1 MAINNPYAKL
11 KQDSIYTATPEE
23 LTLMLYDG
31 AVKFGNQ
38 ALIALEQ
45 KDFDKANTLIQKMQ
59 NIIREFQFTLK
70 KGYEISDQ
78 LNNVYDYIH
87 RILVTANLKKDKEKL
102 EEALSLIRE
111 LRDAW
116 KEAMKIARAEKKAPS
131 TNQA

>member
-87 RILVTANLKKDKEKL
+87 RTLVTANMKKDKEKL

>member
-45 KDFDKANTLIQKMQ
+45 KDFAKANTLIQKMQ

-70 KGYEISDQ
+70 KGYDISEQ

-87 RILVTANLKKDKEKL
+87 RILVKANINKDKEKL

-116 KEAMKIARAEKKAPS
+116 KEAMKIARAEKKGGNI
-131 TNQA
+131 NQA

>member
-1 MAINNPYAKL
+1 MAINNPYEKL
-11 KQDSIYTATPEE
+11 KADSIYTATPEE

-45 KDFDKANTLIQKMQ
+45 KDFAKTNTLIQKMQ
-59 NIIREFQFTLK
+59 DIVREFQFTLK

-78 LNNVYDYIH
+78 LNSVYDYIF
-87 RILVTANLKKDKEKL
+87 RALVDANFKKDKDRL
-102 EEALSLIRE
+102 EEALSLLRS

-116 KEAMKIARAEKKAPS
+116 KEAMKIARAEKK
-131 TNQA
+131 

>member
-45 KDFDKANTLIQKMQ
+45 KDFAKANTLIQKMQ

-70 KGYEISDQ
+70 KGYDISEQ

-87 RILVTANLKKDKEKL
+87 RILVKANIHKDKEKL

-116 KEAMKIARAEKKAPS
+116 KEAMKIARAEKKGGNI
-131 TNQA
+131 NQA